1 MGIIAMPENLE
12 SWADFIWRHWCS
24 YGQVHLE
31 PGKTTTIPPIGLTLS
46 TPNTR
51 RFSLRTISQ
60 GHPKKFTNRIYIYRE
75 RKTYYTELTHMFI
88 ETEMSQDLQGV
99 GKLETQ
105 ESQRCKFQF
114 EVQQAQEPVRAAISV
129 QVWRQDKTF
138 VLAQKIGQSGNRRAR
153 LLFYSGL

>member
-1 MGIIAMPENLE
+1 
-12 SWADFIWRHWCS
+12 
-24 YGQVHLE
+24 
-31 PGKTTTIPPIGLTLS
+31 
-46 TPNTR
+46 
-51 RFSLRTISQ
+51 
-60 GHPKKFTNRIYIYRE
+60 
-75 RKTYYTELTHMFI
+75 MFI

-105 ESQRCKFQF
+105 GSQRCKFQF
-114 EVQQAQEPVRAAISV
+114 EVQQAQEQVRAAISV